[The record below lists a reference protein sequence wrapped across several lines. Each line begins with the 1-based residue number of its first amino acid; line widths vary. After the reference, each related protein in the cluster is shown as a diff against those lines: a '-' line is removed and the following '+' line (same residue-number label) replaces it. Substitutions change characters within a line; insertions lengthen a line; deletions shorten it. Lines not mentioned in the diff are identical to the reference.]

1 MAVAPNLWFLF
12 VCAATVPCCLR
23 FARPVIPCLL
33 ITQTLPSLPQEAPL
47 YRSPHVNQPLLPFL
61 SRAISRAS
69 CGLYVTRR
77 LLLPSLEV
85 PFMPAARLFCPPSP
99 SDRSFFAPWRQFQGA
114 IGLFSRHSPNL
125 SALAALSAFRKSFAK
140 RQNPLYHH
148 AAPSRTIL
156 KFILSPPSPSICPKV
171 LPYFSGPMPVT
182 RISCLVTNPPSLF
195 RLSLKYNCPCSG
207 ASIPHNRIISTSPPS
222 DRNLMVSPS
231 YTNSTFQELPLKC
244 TL

>member
-1 MAVAPNLWFLF
+1 MAVVPKLWFLF

-77 LLLPSLEV
+77 LLLPSLKV

-99 SDRSFFAPWRQFQGA
+99 SDRSFFAPWRQFQGG

-125 SALAALSAFRKSFAK
+125 SALAAISAFRKSFAK

-156 KFILSPPSPSICPKV
+156 KFMSSPPLHVISPNV
-171 LPYFSGPMPVT
+171 LPYFSGPLPFT
-182 RISCLVTNPPSLF
+182 SIACAPISSRNRF
-195 RLSLKYNCPCSG
+195 RLSLKCNCPCSG
-207 ASIPHNRIISTSPPS
+207 ASIPHNRIISTSPAS
-222 DRNLMVSPS
+222 DRNFMVSPS
-231 YTNSTFQELPLKC
+231 YTLSTFQ
-244 TL
+244 